1 MEYAMI
7 NKNKIK
13 PLLNNISAR
22 LWDGRAAI
30 LIGAGFSR
38 NAKPL
43 TSKARKFP
51 MWNDLG
57 DIFYESVY
65 CEKNVDKYSNVLKL
79 GDEVQA
85 AFGRAT
91 LDKLIMDHV
100 PDKEYEPS
108 KLHVSLLSLPWIDVF
123 TTNYDTLLERACV
136 NVDSRKYDIVLNK
149 NDLMN
154 AERPRIIKL
163 HGSFPSERPFIV
175 TEEDYRKYP
184 LKNSPFV
191 NTVQQS
197 LIENTLCLIGFSG
210 DDPNFLNWIGWIRDN
225 LGAENSPKI
234 YLIGLFSF
242 NEAQR
247 KLLEKRNISI
257 VDLSFLG
264 DFGKDHYLAHQQFI
278 QFLYESKNKDNL
290 IEWPIEKTH
299 ERVIFNDSP
308 ELKLEKIKKCISE
321 WTKVRDSYPNWLILP
336 ESNRRRL
343 WRDTRDWL
351 SVANYETKWEG
362 SDDLDFGY
370 EVTWRLNKALLP
382 VFINTSEFLFTLVD
396 KYEAIYSDANKKS
409 SIVDFDE
416 KYCQIIINLMKFCRQ
431 ESLVDKWKKLNKI
444 LILNIDRLT
453 PEVKSDYY
461 YENILFSYFN
471 LNFDEART
479 KLSNWET
486 NKLLPHHEIKR
497 AGLLAEFGM
506 LDEAINLL
514 EETLSTIRRNSLLSS
529 RNIDYSSESQEAYGI
544 YILRMFKNS
553 WRLAD
558 KDDNYSSEYNSR
570 LATLSQYRSDPENE
584 IKYLEIKLVSLLG
597 DFRVTNDT
605 DFDLNRRTVTTY
617 FGETP
622 LETRSLDAYSFFLL
636 AEELGLPFHIPG
648 MNIFSGIVENAAR
661 HMYPYSPEWAIFSI
675 FRTFNKDKAKSL
687 FNRNRISALE
697 RMKVE
702 SLFESYYNKYEQII
716 SKKIDDRLNDKFEI
730 EISALSIIPEFLS
743 RLVTK
748 VSFQKKKDIIKLLQ
762 KLFNSDN
769 FHHYSETKDLL
780 KRTISTLNDHQK
792 ISLIDNFIDFPSA
805 PPNSKLHIGQR
816 YDFIT
821 PFECLL
827 GSDIKPSK
835 EAARKITSAKL
846 KKDIDDLKSENS
858 QLRKAASQKLITLYN
873 LDMLNKSD
881 TAMLIKNL
889 WSKRDAYGFPIDSG
903 YYRFFFIN
911 NLHPESENTIDKFIS
926 IIESYEFPIQV
937 GNSVSITNGIDE
949 YCIELNGS
957 LHHLSLPEKILSDI
971 ISKMNNWYIK
981 DRVWLQKRDNIAKE
995 FILRFRNITNI
1006 VTTILEIHKD
1016 RLSSESMNDISNLLE
1031 EMKNDKVP
1039 VSSAVAML
1047 SLKKNDIQ
1055 KSRIRDIENGLYS
1068 FNEDEVIE
1076 AINSIYVL
1084 IRNNEYPPTIIEV
1097 LTDKIAWNKD
1107 PKIPECYDL
1116 VKYIINS
1123 CEFDLPN
1130 QITDKILRGFTW
1142 LITNDDS
1149 KFNNNNDYLNYLEKK
1164 LSATKLA
1171 ASMFRKNT
1179 TLGIEQP
1186 PILQGWENMC
1196 KSRNEFDEIRK
1207 EWDNNI

>member
-1 MEYAMI
+1 MT

-65 CEKNVDKYSNVLKL
+65 CEKNNDRYSNVLKL

-184 LKNSPFV
+184 LENSPFV

-290 IEWPIEKTH
+290 IEWPIEETN
-299 ERVIFNDSP
+299 ERVIFDDSP
-308 ELKLEKIKKCISE
+308 ELKLEKINKCINK
-321 WTKVRDSYPNWLILP
+321 WTKVRNSYPNWLILP

-343 WRDTRDWL
+343 WRDTKDWL
-351 SVANYETKWEG
+351 SVANYEIAWEG
-362 SDDLDFGY
+362 SNDLDFGY
-370 EVTWRLNKALLP
+370 EITWRLNKALLP
-382 VFINTSEFLFTLVD
+382 IFNNTSELLFKLVD
-396 KYEAIYSDANKKS
+396 KYEAIYSNRSNKN

-416 KYCQIIINLMKFCRQ
+416 KYSQIIISLMKFCRQ
-431 ESLVDKWKKLNKI
+431 ESLADKWERLNNI

-461 YENILFSYFN
+461 YENIMFSYFN
-471 LNFDEART
+471 LKFDEART

-544 YILRMFKNS
+544 YILRMFKQS
-553 WRLAD
+553 WRLD
-558 KDDNYSSEYNSR
+558 GKDDDYSSEYNSR

-584 IKYLEIKLVSLLG
+584 IKYLEIKLESLLG

-605 DFDLNRRTVTTY
+605 DFDLNRRTVTKY
-617 FGETP
+617 FGGTP

-636 AEELGLPFHIPG
+636 AEELGLPFHVPG
-648 MNIFSGIVENAAR
+648 INIFSGIVENAAR

-687 FNRNRISALE
+687 FNRNRISTLE
-697 RMKVE
+697 RVKVE
-702 SLFESYYNKYEQII
+702 SLFDSYYKKYEQII
-716 SKKIDDRLNDKFEI
+716 TKKIDDRLNDKLEI

-748 VSFQKKKDIIKLLQ
+748 VSFEKKKDIINLLQ
-762 KLFNSDN
+762 KLFNSDS
-769 FHHYSETKDLL
+769 FYDYSETKDFL
-780 KRTISTLNDHQK
+780 KRTILTLNDLQK
-792 ISLIDNFIDFPSA
+792 TSLIDTFIGFPSA
-805 PPNSKLHIGQR
+805 PPNSKLHIGQK
-816 YDFIT
+816 YNFIT

-827 GSDIKPSK
+827 GCNLKPSK
-835 EAARKITSAKL
+835 EASRKITSAKL
-846 KKDIDDLKSENS
+846 KKDINDLKSEHS
-858 QLRKAASQKLITLYN
+858 ELRKAASQKLITLYN

-911 NLHPESENTIDKFIS
+911 NLHPESENTTDKFMS
-926 IIESYEFPIQV
+926 IITSYKFPIQV
-937 GNSVSITNGIDE
+937 GTGVSITNGSDE
-949 YCIELNGS
+949 YCTELNGS
-957 LHHLSLPEKILSDI
+957 LHHLSLPEKTLSEI
-971 ISKMNNWYIK
+971 ISKMNEWYVK
-981 DRVWLQKRDNIAKE
+981 DRVWLQKRDDIAKE
-995 FILRFRNITNI
+995 FIFRFRNITNI
-1006 VTTILEIHKD
+1006 VTTILENHKD
-1016 RLSSESMNDISNLLE
+1016 KLSVESISDISRLLD
-1031 EMKNDKVP
+1031 EMKSDKVP
-1039 VSSAVAML
+1039 VNSAVTML
-1047 SLKKNDIQ
+1047 SLKSNNIQ
-1055 KSRIRDIENGLYS
+1055 TSRIRDIENGLYS
-1068 FNEDEVIE
+1068 FNNEDVIE

-1097 LTDKIAWNKD
+1097 LSDKIAWNKD
-1107 PKIPECYDL
+1107 PKLPECYDL

-1123 CEFDLPN
+1123 CNFDLPN
-1130 QITDKILRGFTW
+1130 KITDNILRGFTW
-1142 LITNDDS
+1142 LANNDDS
-1149 KFNNNNDYLNYLEKK
+1149 KFNNNNDYLNHLEKK

-1171 ASMFRKNT
+1171 ASMFRKNA

-1186 PILQGWENMC
+1186 QILQNWENMC
-1196 KSRNEFDEIRK
+1196 KSRNEFDEIRN
-1207 EWDNNI
+1207 EWNNNI